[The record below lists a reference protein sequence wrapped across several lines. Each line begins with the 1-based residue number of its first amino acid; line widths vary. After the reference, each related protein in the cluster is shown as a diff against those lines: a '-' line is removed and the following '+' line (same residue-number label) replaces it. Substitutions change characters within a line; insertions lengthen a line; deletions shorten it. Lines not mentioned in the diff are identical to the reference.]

1 MLQTRGF
8 APDFKDEMYSAL
20 FRLLPGNFVFKILQ
34 VVVMLMV
41 AVAFLF
47 LFVFPFVETLIQ
59 EDPSVNG

>member
-1 MLQTRGF
+1 
-8 APDFKDEMYSAL
+8 MYSAL

-47 LFVFPFVETLIQ
+47 LFAFPFVETLIQ